1 MSGAPD
7 VDYTATSLRPDWNT
21 LPPALHESLAV
32 ALGTEITAAAP
43 PVGSGFTGGFAAPIQ
58 LADGRRVFVKAAD
71 DTMHAYHAYQREAE
85 VVPQLPSADPRPSH
99 HHHRPRCRWT
109 PSRGRQAAVV
119 CGGVRVGGG
128 ADAGGAVDGR
138 RLRGGDRDV

>member
-7 VDYTATSLRPDWNT
+7 VDYTATSLRPEWNT

-85 VVPQLPSADPRPSH
+85 VVPQLPSAIHVPAIITTAH
-99 HHHRPRCRWT
+99 
-109 PSRGRQAAVV
+109 
-119 CGGVRVGGG
+119 
-128 ADAGGAVDGR
+128 AVDGPLPR
-138 RLRGGDRDV
+138 KAGGGGLRWCPSGWRGGCRGRRGRETTSRW